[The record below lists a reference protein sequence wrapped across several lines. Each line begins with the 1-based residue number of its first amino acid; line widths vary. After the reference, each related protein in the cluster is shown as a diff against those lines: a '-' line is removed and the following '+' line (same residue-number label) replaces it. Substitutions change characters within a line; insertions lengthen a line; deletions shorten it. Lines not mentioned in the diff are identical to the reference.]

1 MSYQRRMDEL
11 TRAACLELLGTVR
24 FGRLFFIHNA
34 LPAVRPVN
42 HLVDVDSIVLRAT
55 VGAAITQEI
64 GYHGMVVAYE
74 ADALDSAR
82 QLGWSVVVVGTA
94 QLVTDR
100 VQAQRYRSMIEP
112 WVAGPADE
120 VISISTEMMHGYRLV
135 PGGLLAEADP
145 DSTITG
151 RPLA

>member
-11 TRAACLELLGTVR
+11 SRAACLELMRTVR

-42 HLVDVDSIVLRAT
+42 HLVDGDAIIIRAT
-55 VGAAITQEI
+55 IGAAITREVGSQ
-64 GYHGMVVAYE
+64 GLVVAYE
-74 ADALDSAR
+74 TDALDSAR

-94 QLVTDR
+94 RLVTDR
-100 VQAQRYRSMIEP
+100 NATERYRSMIEP
-112 WVAGPADE
+112 WVAGPAEE

-135 PGGLLAEADP
+135 PGKLLSDQDP
-145 DSTITG
+145 DTTVTG
-151 RPLA
+151 KPLP